1 MAEFLKKLD
10 FKEGDFVYIINNNQL
25 QKNNTYK
32 VLKLDYEEGGSF
44 HDGYEIHL
52 TAILED
58 TKTQDLDK
66 YTVAFFNVMCQ
77 IQKIYFVNVNN
88 S

>member
-10 FKEGDFVYIINNNQL
+10 FKKGEFVYSINNNQL

-44 HDGYEIHL
+44 HDGYL
-52 TAILED
+52 QSAIAIELPTRYEHKRRD
-58 TKTQDLDK
+58 
-66 YTVAFFNVMCQ
+66 
-77 IQKIYFVNVNN
+77 
-88 S
+88 

>member
-1 MAEFLKKLD
+1 MADFLKKLD
-10 FKEGDFVYIINNNQL
+10 FKDGDFVYIINNNQPK
-25 QKNNTYK
+25 KNKTYK

-58 TKTQDLDK
+58 TKTRKLDK

-77 IQKIYFVNVNN
+77 TQEVYFVNIKN

>member
-1 MAEFLKKLD
+1 MSKFLKKLD
-10 FKEGDFVYIINNNQL
+10 FKEGDFVYIINNNL
-25 QKNNTYK
+25 VQKNKTYK

-44 HDGYEIHL
+44 HDGYEVQL
-52 TAILED
+52 SAILED
-58 TKTQDLDK
+58 TETQELDK

-77 IQKIYFVNVNN
+77 IQEFYFVNINN